1 MEQQQLP
8 LIEATDPAA
17 GPAQASSPVSTTSA
31 PSTTV
36 GGSGVPPKRRG
47 RRTGSTGPAAGF
59 PGTDWRLD
67 EHTRAVGREG
77 VAAARALLNRAN
89 RAA

>member
-17 GPAQASSPVSTTSA
+17 GPAQASPVSTTSS

-47 RRTGSTGPAAGF
+47 RRTGSTGPRAGS

-77 VAAARALLNRAN
+77 VAAARALLNRAD